1 MEKTEINDIISNLI
15 SAIDSHLFALG
26 YREDPQEAEELV
38 ALLDDPAFDD
48 FGANSRFA
56 ELSEKLLNRTLPGLQ
71 MFVRDVNLPA
81 ETAEQYAEGMIL
93 CNPCFTDASHRIG
106 GMVTSHRFAILSNHM
121 AELSQVTGIEDKRG
135 LVAAKPFSY
144 FQVLKI
150 HTSRSGETMLLL
162 LHLPSDGSWP
172 FFNKVRL
179 SVMDD
184 IIDDCIDRFEN
195 KLIECPIE
203 ELTTADWLNRCSA
216 PIGIDDSG
224 CFYEL

>member
-15 SAIDSHLFALG
+15 SAIDSHLYTLG
-26 YREDPQEAEELV
+26 YREDPREAEELV

-48 FGANSRFA
+48 FGANSRFT
-56 ELSEKLLNRTLPGLQ
+56 ELSENLLNRTLPGLQ

-93 CNPCFTDASHRIG
+93 RNPCFTDASHRNG

-121 AELSQVTGIEDKRG
+121 AELSQITGIEDKRG
-135 LVAAKPFSY
+135 LVAAQPSSY

-150 HTSRSGETMLLL
+150 YTSRSGETMLLL

-195 KLIECPIE
+195 RLIECPIE

-216 PIGIDDSG
+216 PIGIDDRG